1 MFIKR
6 MFGIMIIEVHN
17 TKCDDI
23 FQSMSYKT
31 VRKYLNMN
39 VSYIFYEESICSRTV
54 NRIVDVI
61 TLMFGMD

>member
-1 MFIKR
+1 
-6 MFGIMIIEVHN
+6 MFGIMIIKVHN

-39 VSYIFYEESICSRTV
+39 VSYIFYEESIYSRTV